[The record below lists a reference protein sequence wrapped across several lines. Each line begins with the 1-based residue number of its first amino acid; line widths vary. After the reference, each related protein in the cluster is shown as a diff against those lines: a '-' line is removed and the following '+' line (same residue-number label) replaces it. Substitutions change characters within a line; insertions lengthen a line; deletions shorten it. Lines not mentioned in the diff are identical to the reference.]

1 MRPKL
6 ARYFNETACTLVA
19 IRRYSTRPPLL
30 DFNLRHFAPLVFQRI
45 ILSKPCRKVKKEIKP
60 PPVPVRAVIEPNA
73 EEVRERFVVITL
85 LIRQIRAGILITQEM
100 TMRAPVR
107 KMGNSSGVI
116 LPKPILTQL
125 GVEAGDDLDLSLDEG
140 RIMLVPAKR
149 HPRAGWAD
157 AAKRIA
163 EAGDD
168 ALVWPGFG
176 NASDADL
183 KW

>member
-1 MRPKL
+1 
-6 ARYFNETACTLVA
+6 
-19 IRRYSTRPPLL
+19 
-30 DFNLRHFAPLVFQRI
+30 
-45 ILSKPCRKVKKEIKP
+45 
-60 PPVPVRAVIEPNA
+60 
-73 EEVRERFVVITL
+73 
-85 LIRQIRAGILITQEM
+85 
-100 TMRAPVR
+100 MRAPVR

-140 RIMLVPAKR
+140 RIVLVPAKR

-163 EAGDD
+163 EVGDD
-168 ALVWPGFG
+168 ALVWPEFG
-176 NASDADL
+176 NAGDADL

>member
-1 MRPKL
+1 
-6 ARYFNETACTLVA
+6 
-19 IRRYSTRPPLL
+19 
-30 DFNLRHFAPLVFQRI
+30 
-45 ILSKPCRKVKKEIKP
+45 
-60 PPVPVRAVIEPNA
+60 VIEPNA
-73 EEVRERFVVITL
+73 KKVRERFVVITL

-125 GVEAGDDLDLSLDEG
+125 GVQAGDDLDLSFDDG
-140 RIMLVPAKR
+140 RIVLVPAKR

-163 EAGDD
+163 EAADD
-168 ALVWPGFG
+168 AMVWPEFG
-176 NASDADL
+176 SADDADL

>member
-1 MRPKL
+1 
-6 ARYFNETACTLVA
+6 V
-19 IRRYSTRPPLL
+19 IRAGIGIFL
-30 DFNLRHFAPLVFQRI
+30 
-45 ILSKPCRKVKKEIKP
+45 
-60 PPVPVRAVIEPNA
+60 
-73 EEVRERFVVITL
+73 VITL
-85 LIRQIRAGILITQEM
+85 LIRHIHAGILIVQEM

-140 RIMLVPAKR
+140 RIVLAPTKR

-168 ALVWPGFG
+168 ALVWPEFG
-176 NASDADL
+176 NAGDADL